1 VGAEG
6 RYEVSAASVTLS
18 GNAASACLLTIPG
31 TGLWYAGVDM
41 LEPVELAGPVTLQFL
56 DTTWQGC
63 VIAGGPVD
71 GRARYRVV
79 AGTGGWG
86 STLAPRAYANDAGLT
101 IAKLVKDAASEAGE
115 PAPTGAPST
124 TVGPH
129 FDRREAP
136 ASFVLNQLA
145 PRGWYA
151 GADGVVTFGAR
162 AALAASS
169 LPIVDRNPAS
179 RSITL
184 GLSASAA
191 GLLPGTDTEYG
202 AAADVEL
209 EAGPEG
215 LRARLYAAPAG
226 VSRRALA
233 YARIQAAVDPG
244 ARFRGVHEYRV
255 VTQSGERLNLQPVRS
270 RSALPD
276 LARVPVRAGVPG
288 VKATHAPGSKVLV
301 AFLDGD
307 PGRPSVVGFD
317 DPEQPGWMPLFLEL
331 GAAPTLGVA
340 RQTDPVIAGPFAGTI
355 TLGSTRIKAGL

>member
-1 VGAEG
+1 M
-6 RYEVSAASVTLS
+6 SASVTLN

-31 TGLWYAGVDM
+31 TGLWYAGVDL
-41 LEPVELAGPVTLQFL
+41 LEPIQLEGPVTLQFL

-71 GRARYRVV
+71 GRARYRIV

-86 STLAPRAYANDAGLT
+86 TTLPPRAYANDAGLT
-101 IAKLVKDAASEAGE
+101 VAKLVKDAASEAGE
-115 PAPTGAPST
+115 PTPTGAPST

-129 FDRREAP
+129 FNRPALP

-145 PRGWYA
+145 PRAWYA
-151 GADGVVTFGAR
+151 GADGVVSLSAR
-162 AALAASS
+162 PLLTDSQ
-169 LPIVDRNPAS
+169 LPIVERNPAS
-179 RSITL
+179 RAVTL
-184 GLSASAA
+184 GLADTAA
-191 GLLPGTDTEYG
+191 GLLPGTATEYG

-209 EAGPEG
+209 EAGPDG
-215 LRARLYAAPAG
+215 LRARLYAAPEG

-270 RSALPD
+270 RALLPD

-288 VKATHAPGSKVLV
+288 VKATHAPGSQVLV

-307 PGRPSVVGFD
+307 PGRPAVVGFD
-317 DPEQPGWMPLFLEL
+317 DPEQPGWHPILWTA
-331 GAAPTLGVA
+331 GDTAVQGIA
-340 RQTDPVIAGPFAGTI
+340 RMTDPVIAGGFAGTI
-355 TLGSTRIKAGL
+355 TLGSTRFRAGT